1 MGSKEIIPTEAEIN
15 LEKTVRR
22 SIFAISEIKQGEKYS
37 TENIGLRRPD
47 NGMTPKDFKNFLGKT
62 TSKSFKKGEMIQL

>member
-15 LEKTVRR
+15 LKKTVRR
-22 SIFAISEIKQGEKYS
+22 SIFVISEIKQGEKFS
-37 TENIGLRRPD
+37 IENIGLRRPG

-62 TSKSFKKGEMIQL
+62 RSKSFKKGEII